1 MQEQIDRITKLTEQ
15 GKQLTALRTKLDE
28 REKFMR
34 LIDFSEQVANNTPEQ
49 TLKLLN
55 RYLEESF
62 TELEKEFRRL
72 ENE

>member
-15 GKQLTALRTKLDE
+15 GKQLTALRTKIDE

-34 LIDFSEQVANNTPEQ
+34 LIDFSEQVAKNTPEQ

>member
-34 LIDFSEQVANNTPEQ
+34 LIDFSEQVAKNTPEQ

>member
-1 MQEQIDRITKLTEQ
+1 MQEQIDTITKLTEQ

-34 LIDFSEQVANNTPEQ
+34 LIDFSEQVAKNTPEQ

>member
-34 LIDFSEQVANNTPEQ
+34 LIDFSEQVAKNTPEL